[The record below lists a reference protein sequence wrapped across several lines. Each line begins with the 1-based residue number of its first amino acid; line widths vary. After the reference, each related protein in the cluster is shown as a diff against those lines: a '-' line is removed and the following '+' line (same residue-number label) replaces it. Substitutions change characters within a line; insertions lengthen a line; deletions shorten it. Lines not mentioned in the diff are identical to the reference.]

1 MIKVN
6 KNCKSSITRGQRF
19 SCNFDMCLLQVNI
32 NTFCILRI
40 LVWEALLYSFILHLR
55 ESLGI
60 PLNIKNIKKITISK
74 FYVKDAEKKETAKLN
89 RRSESV
95 LTDSL

>member
-1 MIKVN
+1 
-6 KNCKSSITRGQRF
+6 
-19 SCNFDMCLLQVNI
+19 MCLLQVNI